1 MSTHN
6 ICFYGEIEVIIS
18 TLSSEPY
25 HNFLYIIIWAISWRN
40 LLMLYANNKD
50 TDLISAFVVH
60 CLDSIIPVLAK
71 SKISR
76 LWLVSV
82 AELAGLSL
90 TWLQTPKTGFL
101 VRWLILP
108 AALPPSPTTIE
119 SEHDKTNKMTRA
131 QRRLRSAWASPSLI
145 RVPLSACG
153 SLSYPLSARRGL
165 WSDWA
170 NVQADLSLRW
180 AHKSFC
186 RFYHDT
192 AQMNLFQRWFIC
204 LWF

>member
-25 HNFLYIIIWAISWRN
+25 HNFLYIIIWAMSWGN
-40 LLMLYANNKD
+40 LFMPYANNKD
-50 TDLISAFVVH
+50 TDQIARMCSLISAFVVH

-90 TWLQTPKTGFL
+90 TWSQTPKTGFL

-119 SEHDKTNKMTRA
+119 SEHDKTTKSDQSRA
-131 QRRLRSAWASPSLI
+131 VSMWKP
-145 RVPLSACG
+145 
-153 SLSYPLSARRGL
+153 
-165 WSDWA
+165 
-170 NVQADLSLRW
+170 
-180 AHKSFC
+180 
-186 RFYHDT
+186 
-192 AQMNLFQRWFIC
+192 
-204 LWF
+204 